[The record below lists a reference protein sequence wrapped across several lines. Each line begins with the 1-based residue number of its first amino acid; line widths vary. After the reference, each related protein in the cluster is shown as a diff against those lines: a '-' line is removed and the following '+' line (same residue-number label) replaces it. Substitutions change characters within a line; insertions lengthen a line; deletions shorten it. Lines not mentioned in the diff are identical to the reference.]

1 MKKHTHIIYSLIA
14 GLIMLFATEA
24 GAQTSWTFG
33 TVSDTDKANITADA
47 TNWYED
53 AAQTRY
59 NMFTAIDGPL
69 TANNVELEYAKGL
82 KFKAAA
88 GSSNTNGKIRLN
100 YGKSRLELNGKGIV
114 ITIPGLKAGNVVT
127 VSCETAK
134 AAEARGLAH
143 TNLNV
148 KSGFTPA
155 TGAQTCEGTVVAD
168 GNVTLTTEIGGVN
181 VYSIKVEDAG
191 SIDMDVVKN
200 ATFFDATKN
209 QMNIVTKNG
218 KKYFYNTES
227 IGNVDFT
234 GDDVIISPSDATKT
248 NDVFKGSVEQLFF
261 TKATEVEPGGDFDN
275 PTGKIKILEA
285 KGWFESSYIKWELFS
300 GAKTYNVYVKGGQY
314 TDFTKIDYQLVRNYG
329 TYGRADVVGLKA
341 GDYTIKIVPVSD
353 DDTENTAAANEASA
367 LIVKNHNRN
376 GYAFKDWT
384 GGIGAYNADGTLKS
398 GAKVLYITND
408 NFNTIQLEMATN
420 DKGGTAVY
428 TGLGEIFKAKQ
439 KGYDTTPLA
448 VRFIGQIDVA
458 KIGTGQLLSDQKGL
472 LLKGNNT
479 TIDMAVT
486 CEGIGDDASFK
497 GLGFGFVN
505 GCDIELRN
513 MAVMLHGSSNDC
525 VEIKG
530 SNHIWVHNC
539 DLFYGEKGGGDHDK
553 GDGSMDCKDGCS
565 YATFSY
571 NHFVDAG
578 KSILCGMKNETVE
591 NLITYHHNW
600 FDHSDSRHPR
610 VRTSTVHV
618 YNNYYDGVS
627 KYGIGATMGC
637 SIFAEANYFRGTKR
651 PMMSSRQGTDAKG
664 DGTFSGEGGGNI
676 KSFNNVFAEKPG
688 TFSYITHED
697 NATSFDAYEAKT
709 RDEKVPST
717 YKVLA
722 HDGNGSATYS
732 NFDTASSMYQYTV
745 DDPENIPSIVRGFFG
760 AGRLNHGDIH
770 YTFNNATDD
779 DNYGRIAGLDALL
792 SGYKCGLVKIFDG
805 KDTPTTGGGD
815 NPEPPVVDPPVTPT
829 EGTIICSFEGKTPSS
844 NIFTIVGNYATNKG
858 TATYNGQTYST
869 CLKMESSTSI
879 KFTAS
884 KKMKMTLAF
893 ADAETGSIKING
905 TKQTSNTSTLTSDIE
920 GAVELTKADTRNLFV
935 IVLEEIK

>member
-1 MKKHTHIIYSLIA
+1 M
-14 GLIMLFATEA
+14 MLFATEA
-24 GAQTSWTFG
+24 GAQNWTFG
-33 TVSDTDKANITADA
+33 AVSDADKANLSADA
-47 TNWYED
+47 THWTHET
-53 AAQTRY
+53 AAKTDRY
-59 NMFTAIDGPL
+59 NSNQGYNKEALIANNTELSVTKGLLFTASKANVVRIDIYHSCV
-69 TANNVELEYAKGL
+69 A
-82 KFKAAA
+82 
-88 GSSNTNGKIRLN
+88 
-100 YGKSRLELNGKGIV
+100 LNGSAS
-114 ITIPGLKAGNVVT
+114 ITIPGLKAGQVIT
-127 VSCETAK
+127 VSCKTSSSSA
-134 AAEARGLAH
+134 ARGLNV
-143 TNLNV
+143 TNITPVSGDFNSTSLND
-148 KSGFTPA
+148 
-155 TGAQTCEGTVVAD
+155 QTNI
-168 GNVTLTTEIGGVN
+168 GNVTADGDVVLTSTGGLY

-191 SIDMDVVKN
+191 STNLDVVKN

-218 KKYFYNTES
+218 NKYFYNTES
-227 IGNVDFT
+227 IGNVDFE
-234 GDDVIISPSDATKT
+234 GDDVIIIPADVTKT
-248 NDVFKGSVEQLFF
+248 NDVFKGSVEKLFF
-261 TKATEVEPGGDFDN
+261 TKATEQEPGGEFDN
-275 PTGKIKILEA
+275 PAGKVKILEA
-285 KGWFESSYIKWELFS
+285 KGWLESAYIKWELFN

-314 TDFTKIDYQLVRNYG
+314 ADFTKIDYQLVRNYS

-341 GDYTIKIVPVSD
+341 GNYVIKIVPVAD
-353 DDTENTAAANEASA
+353 NDTENTAAANEASA
-367 LIVKNHNRN
+367 LTVKNHNRD

-384 GGIGAYNADGTLKS
+384 GGIGAYNADGTLKT

-408 NFNTIQLEMATN
+408 NFNTVQLEMASN
-420 DKGGTAVY
+420 NKGGTATY
-428 TGLGEIFKAKQ
+428 TGIGEIFKAKQ
-439 KGYDTTPLA
+439 KGYDNTPLA
-448 VRFIGQIDVA
+448 VRFIGQIDAA

-472 LLKGNNT
+472 LLKGNNVS
-479 TIDMAVT
+479 IDMAVT

-497 GLGFGFVN
+497 GFGFGFVN

-525 VEIKG
+525 IEIKG
-530 SNHIWVHNC
+530 SNHIWIHNC
-539 DLFYGEKGGGDHDK
+539 DLFYGAKGSGDHDK

-578 KSILCGMKNETVE
+578 KSILCGMKSETVE

-618 YNNYYDGVS
+618 YNNYYDGCA
-627 KYGIGATMGC
+627 KYGIGATSGC

-651 PMMSSRQGTDAKG
+651 PMMSSLQGTDAQG
-664 DGTFSGEGGGNI
+664 DGTFTSEPGGMI
-676 KSFNNVFAEKPG
+676 KSFNNVFAEKSSK
-688 TFSYITHED
+688 FSYITHED
-697 NATSFDAYEAKT
+697 NATSFDAYEAKS
-709 RDEKVPST
+709 REEQVPSS
-717 YKVLA
+717 YKTLQ
-722 HDGNGSATYS
+722 GNTTYS
-732 NFDTASSMYQYTV
+732 NFDTSSSMYKYTA
-745 DDPENIPSIVRGFFG
+745 DAPENIPSIVTGFLG

-770 YTFNNATDD
+770 YTFNNAVDD
-779 DNYGRIAGLDALL
+779 EDYGRNAGLDALL
-792 SGYKCGLVKIFDG
+792 TGYKCGLVKIFDG

-884 KKMKMTLAF
+884 KKMKMTLVF
-893 ADAETGSIKING
+893 ADTETGSIKING
-905 TKQTSNTSTLTSDIE
+905 TKQTSTTSTITADVE
-920 GAVELTKADTRNLFV
+920 GAVEITKADTRNLFV